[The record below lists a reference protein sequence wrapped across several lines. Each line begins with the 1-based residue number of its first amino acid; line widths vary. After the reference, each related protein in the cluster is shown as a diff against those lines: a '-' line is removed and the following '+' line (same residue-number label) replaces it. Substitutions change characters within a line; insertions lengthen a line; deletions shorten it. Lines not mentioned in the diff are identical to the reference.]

1 MKKEGKI
8 LIIDDEA
15 DILLTLRIFLK
26 QHYTFVKAE
35 PNPHYIPRLLRQFDF
50 DVVLLDMNFR
60 QGDTSGEDG
69 ITWLT
74 KVRELSPDTQVI
86 MITAYGDVNTAVKAL
101 KAGASD
107 FVLKPWKNEKLL
119 ETVNTAYDKKR
130 NPEATQPAAE
140 VSNLSVDIDQQYS
153 QIIGE
158 SEPIQRT
165 LNTVGKVSK
174 TDANILVLGAN
185 GTGKELIAREIH
197 RQSERADKVFVSVD
211 LGAVP
216 ESLFESELFGHKKG
230 SFTDAYEDRI
240 GRFEAAN
247 GGTLFLDEIGNLSLP
262 LQAKLLSA
270 LQTRTVRKIG
280 EHRPTKINIRL
291 VCATNMPLYEMVKE
305 GTFRQDLLYRINTV
319 ELRLPSLAERGEDIP
334 LLAKHFLKIYSKK
347 YQKPSMKFAKETLAK
362 LLNYHWPGNI
372 RELRHAVE
380 RAIILAEGNV
390 LQKDDF
396 LFQEAAPS
404 SNGDGIKVDSFNLE
418 EVERQAINKALNKHK
433 GNVSKAADELGITRQ
448 SLYRRMEKH
457 GL

>member
-8 LIIDDEA
+8 LIIDDEE

-26 QHYTFVKAE
+26 QHFSFVKAE

-74 KVRELSPDTQVI
+74 KVKELSPETQVI

-101 KAGASD
+101 KVGAAD
-107 FVLKPWKNEKLL
+107 FVLKPWKNEKLI
-119 ETVNTAYDKKR
+119 EIVNAAYNKKR
-130 NPEATQPAAE
+130 NPNALIGEI
-140 VSNLSVDIDQQYS
+140 SNGNLSSEIDQQYS

-158 SEPIQRT
+158 SVAIHQT
-165 LNTVGKVSK
+165 LSTAKKVSK
-174 TDANILVLGAN
+174 TDANILILGAN

-197 RQSERADKVFVSVD
+197 RQSNRADKVFVSVD
-211 LGAVP
+211 LGAIP
-216 ESLFESELFGHKKG
+216 ATLFESELFGHKKG
-230 SFTDAYEDRI
+230 AFTDAYEDKM

-270 LQTRTVRKIG
+270 LQTRQIRRVG
-280 EHRPTKINIRL
+280 AQNMTKVDIRL
-291 VCATNMPLYEMVKE
+291 ICATNMPLYEMVSDNS
-305 GTFRQDLLYRINTV
+305 FRQDLLYRINTV
-319 ELRLPSLAERGEDIP
+319 ELTLPSLAERGEDIT
-334 LLAKHFLKIYSKK
+334 LLAKHFLKIYCKK
-347 YQKPSMKFAKETLAK
+347 YQKSSMKFAKETLQK
-362 LLNYHWPGNI
+362 LNNYHWPGNI

-380 RAIILAEGNV
+380 RAIILAEGNI
-390 LQKDDF
+390 LQQDDF
-396 LFQEAAPS
+396 LFQEVGPES
-404 SNGDGIKVDSFNLE
+404 TTKGIMVDSFNLE

>member
-8 LIIDDEA
+8 LIIDDEE
-15 DILLTLRIFLK
+15 DILLTLRILLK
-26 QHYTFVKAE
+26 QHFTFVKAE
-35 PNPHYIPRLLRQFDF
+35 TNPHYIPRLLRQFDF

-74 KVRELSPDTQVI
+74 KVKELSPTTQVI

-107 FVLKPWKNEKLL
+107 FVLKPWKNEDMVSK
-119 ETVNTAYDKKR
+119 VNVAFDKKR
-130 NPEATQPAAE
+130 NPDPDKAAQVASMATD
-140 VSNLSVDIDQQYS
+140 VDAQYS

-158 SEPIQRT
+158 SEPVQQV
-165 LNTVGKVSK
+165 LATVNKVAK
-174 TDANILVLGAN
+174 TDANVLILGAN

-197 RQSERADKVFVSVD
+197 RQSDRADKVFVSVD

-216 ESLFESELFGHKKG
+216 ASLFESELFGHKKG
-230 SFTDAYEDRI
+230 AFTDAYEDRI

-247 GGTLFLDEIGNLSLP
+247 GGTLFLDEIGNLSMP

-270 LQTRTVRKIG
+270 LQTRTIRRVGDHQPIKVD
-280 EHRPTKINIRL
+280 IRL
-291 VCATNMPLYEMVKE
+291 VCATNMPLYEMVQD
-305 GTFRQDLLYRINTV
+305 GSFRQDLLYRINTV
-319 ELRLPSLAERGEDIP
+319 ELRLPSLAERGADVP

-347 YQKPSMKFAKETLAK
+347 YQKPAMKFAKETQQK

-380 RAIILAEGNV
+380 RAVILAEGNV
-390 LQKDDF
+390 LQRDDF
-396 LFQEAAPS
+396 LFQEIPANGPGGAAGAIE
-404 SNGDGIKVDSFNLE
+404 NFNLE
-418 EVERQAINKALNKHK
+418 EVERQAIQRALSKHQ

>member
-1 MKKEGKI
+1 MKREGKI
-8 LIIDDEA
+8 LIIDDEE

-26 QHYTFVKAE
+26 QHFNFVKAE

-69 ITWLT
+69 ITWLS
-74 KVRELSPDTQVI
+74 KVKELSPETQVV

-101 KAGASD
+101 KTGAAD
-107 FVLKPWKNEKLL
+107 FVLKPWKNEKLI
-119 ETVNTAYDKKR
+119 EVVNAAYDKKR
-130 NPEATQPAAE
+130 NPNANLNNTPSENIATE
-140 VSNLSVDIDQQYS
+140 IDQQYN

-158 SEPIQRT
+158 SSAIKQT
-165 LNTVGKVSK
+165 LTTVSKVSK
-174 TDANILVLGAN
+174 TDANILILGAN

-197 RQSERADKVFVSVD
+197 RQSDRADKVFISVD
-211 LGAVP
+211 LGALP

-230 SFTDAYEDRI
+230 AFTDAYEDKI

-270 LQTRTVRKIG
+270 LQTRQIRKIG
-280 EHRPTKINIRL
+280 DQKMTKVDIRL
-291 VCATNMPLYEMVKE
+291 ICATNMPLYEMVKDN
-305 GTFRQDLLYRINTV
+305 GFRQDLLYRINTV
-319 ELRLPSLAERGEDIP
+319 ELTLPSLAERIDDIP

-347 YQKPSMKFAKETLAK
+347 YQKTSVKFAKDTLQK
-362 LLNYHWPGNI
+362 LSNYHWPGNI

-380 RAIILAEGNV
+380 RAIILAEGKI

-396 LFQEAAPS
+396 LFQESEPEITAES
-404 SNGDGIKVDSFNLE
+404 IQVNNYNLE
-418 EVERQAINKALNKHK
+418 EVEKQAINKALSKHR

-457 GL
+457 GI

>member
-1 MKKEGKI
+1 
-8 LIIDDEA
+8 
-15 DILLTLRIFLK
+15 
-26 QHYTFVKAE
+26 
-35 PNPHYIPRLLRQFDF
+35 
-50 DVVLLDMNFR
+50 
-60 QGDTSGEDG
+60 
-69 ITWLT
+69 
-74 KVRELSPDTQVI
+74 

-101 KAGASD
+101 KVGASD

-130 NPEATQPAAE
+130 NPQGEQAAPQA
-140 VSNLSVDIDQQYS
+140 SGLSPDIDQQYS
-153 QIIGE
+153 KIVGE
-158 SEPIQRT
+158 SAPLKQT
-165 LNTVGKVSK
+165 LATVAKVGK
-174 TDANILVLGAN
+174 TDANILILGAN
-185 GTGKELIAREIH
+185 GTGKELIARELH
-197 RQSERADKVFVSVD
+197 RQSERADKIFVSVD

-216 ESLFESELFGHKKG
+216 ASLFESELFGHKKG
-230 SFTDAYEDRI
+230 AFTDAYEDRI

-270 LQTRTVRKIG
+270 LQTRQIRKIG
-280 EHRPTKINIRL
+280 EHKMTKVDIRL
-291 VCATNMPLYEMVKE
+291 VCATNMPLYDMVKT

-319 ELRLPSLAERGEDIP
+319 ELKLPSLAERIEDIP

-347 YQKPSMKFAKETLAK
+347 YQKSSMKFAKDTLMK
-362 LLNYHWPGNI
+362 LTNYHWPGNI

-380 RAIILAEGNV
+380 RAIILADGNI
-390 LQKDDF
+390 LQPDDF
-396 LFQEAAPS
+396 LFQETVQE
-404 SNGDGIKVDSFNLE
+404 NKGEGIKVDSFNLE

>member
-8 LIIDDEA
+8 LIIDDEE

-26 QHYTFVKAE
+26 QHFTFVKAE

-74 KVRELSPDTQVI
+74 KVRELSPETQVI

-101 KAGASD
+101 KAGAMD

-119 ETVNTAYDKKR
+119 ETVNLAYDKKR
-130 NPEATQPAAE
+130 NPTPSNMDATANGLAA
-140 VSNLSVDIDQQYS
+140 DIEQQYS
-153 QIIGE
+153 KIIGE
-158 SEPIQRT
+158 SAPIKQT
-165 LNTVGKVSK
+165 LNTVAKVGK
-174 TDANILVLGAN
+174 TEANILILGEN

-197 RQSERADKVFVSVD
+197 RQSERNDKNFVSVD

-230 SFTDAYEDRI
+230 AFTDAYEDRI
-240 GRFEAAN
+240 GRFEVAN
-247 GGTLFLDEIGNLSLP
+247 KGTLFLDEIGNLSLP

-270 LQTRTVRKIG
+270 LQTRQIRKIG
-280 EHRPTKINIRL
+280 DHKFTKVDIRL
-291 VCATNMPLYEMVKE
+291 VCATNMPLYDMVKE
-305 GTFRQDLLYRINTV
+305 GSFRQDLLYRINTV
-319 ELRLPSLAERGEDIP
+319 ELNLPSLAERRDDIP
-334 LLAKHFLKIYSKK
+334 ILAKHFLGIYSKK
-347 YQKPSMKFAKETLAK
+347 YQKGGMKFAKDTLNK

-380 RAIILAEGNV
+380 RAIILAEGNT

-396 LFQEAAPS
+396 LFQESQAPAK
-404 SNGDGIKVDSFNLE
+404 NEGINMDSFNLE
-418 EVERQAINKALNKHK
+418 EVERQTISKALNKHL

>member
-8 LIIDDEA
+8 LIIDDEE

-35 PNPHYIPRLLRQFDF
+35 TNPHYIPRLLRQFDF

-60 QGDTSGEDG
+60 QGDTSGADG

-74 KVRELSPDTQVI
+74 KIRELSPETQVV

-101 KAGASD
+101 KVGASD

-119 ETVNTAYDKKR
+119 ETVNVAYDKKR
-130 NPEATQPAAE
+130 NPQGEQVAPQA
-140 VSNLSVDIDQQYS
+140 SGLSPDIDQQYS
-153 QIIGE
+153 KIVGE
-158 SEPIQRT
+158 SAPIKQT
-165 LNTVGKVSK
+165 LATVAKVGK
-174 TDANILVLGAN
+174 TDANILILGAN

-197 RQSERADKVFVSVD
+197 RQSERVNKIFVSVD

-230 SFTDAYEDRI
+230 AFTDAYEDRI

-247 GGTLFLDEIGNLSLP
+247 SGTLFLDEIGNLSLP

-270 LQTRTVRKIG
+270 LQTRQIRKIG
-280 EHRPTKINIRL
+280 EHKMTKVDIRL
-291 VCATNMPLYEMVKE
+291 VCATNMPLYDMVKA

-319 ELRLPSLAERGEDIP
+319 ELNLPSLAERMEDIP

-347 YQKPSMKFAKETLAK
+347 YQKSSMKFAKETLAK
-362 LLNYHWPGNI
+362 LTSYHWPGNI

-380 RAIILAEGNV
+380 RAIILADGTI
-390 LQKDDF
+390 LQPDDF
-396 LFQEAAPS
+396 LFQETVQE
-404 SNGDGIKVDSFNLE
+404 NKGEGIKVDSFNLE

>member
-8 LIIDDEA
+8 LIIDDED

-26 QHYTFVKAE
+26 QHFTFVKAE

-74 KVRELSPDTQVI
+74 KVKELSPETQVI

-107 FVLKPWKNEKLL
+107 FVLKPWQNEKLL
-119 ETVNTAYDKKR
+119 ETVESAYNKKR
-130 NPEATQPAAE
+130 NPEVAVAGTPNNIATNA
-140 VSNLSVDIDQQYS
+140 DQQYS

-158 SEPIQRT
+158 SAALLKT
-165 LNTVGKVSK
+165 LNTVAKVSK
-174 TDANILVLGAN
+174 TDANILVLGDN
-185 GTGKELIAREIH
+185 GTGKELIARQIH
-197 RQSERADKVFVSVD
+197 RESERTDKVFISVD
-211 LGAVP
+211 LGAVS

-230 SFTDAYEDRI
+230 AFTDAYEDRI

-270 LQTRTVRKIG
+270 LQTRQIRRIG
-280 EHRPTKINIRL
+280 EHKMTKVDIRL

-319 ELRLPSLAERGEDIP
+319 ELKLPSLAERGGDVA
-334 LLAKHFLKIYSKK
+334 LLAKHFLKVYSKK
-347 YQKPSMKFAKETLAK
+347 YQKSSMKFAKETLTK
-362 LLNYHWPGNI
+362 LNNYHWPGNI

-380 RAIILAEGNV
+380 RAIILADGNI
-390 LQKDDF
+390 LQPDDF
-396 LFQEAAPS
+396 LFQENTQESAAEKL
-404 SNGDGIKVDSFNLE
+404 NVDSFNLE

>member
-8 LIIDDEA
+8 LIIDDED

-26 QHYTFVKAE
+26 QHFTFVKAE

-74 KVRELSPDTQVI
+74 KVKELSPETQVI

-119 ETVNTAYDKKR
+119 ETVESAYDKKR
-130 NPEATQPAAE
+130 NPEVAVAGAPSNIATDA
-140 VSNLSVDIDQQYS
+140 DQQYS
-153 QIIGE
+153 QIIGA
-158 SEPIQRT
+158 SEPLLNT
-165 LNTVGKVSK
+165 LNTVAKVSK

-197 RQSERADKVFVSVD
+197 RKSERMDKVFISVD

-230 SFTDAYEDRI
+230 AFTDAYEDRM

-270 LQTRTVRKIG
+270 LQTRQIRRIG
-280 EHRPTKINIRL
+280 EHKMTKVDIRL
-291 VCATNMPLYEMVKE
+291 VCATNMPLYDMVKE

-319 ELRLPSLAERGEDIP
+319 ELKLPSLAERGEDVT
-334 LLAKHFLKIYSKK
+334 LLAKHFLKLYSKK
-347 YQKPSMKFAKETLAK
+347 YQKSSMKFAKETLAK
-362 LLNYHWPGNI
+362 LNNYHWPGNI

-380 RAIILAEGNV
+380 RAIILADGNI
-390 LQKDDF
+390 LQPDDF
-396 LFQEAAPS
+396 LFQENTQESAAE
-404 SNGDGIKVDSFNLE
+404 NLNVDSFNLE

-433 GNVSKAADELGITRQ
+433 GNVSKAADE
-448 SLYRRMEKH
+448 
-457 GL
+457 

>member
-8 LIIDDEA
+8 LIIDDEE

-35 PNPHYIPRLLRQFDF
+35 PNPHYIPRLLRQHDF

-74 KVRELSPDTQVI
+74 KVRELSPETQVI
-86 MITAYGDVNTAVKAL
+86 MMTAYGDVNTAVKAL

-107 FVLKPWKNEKLL
+107 FVLKPWKNEKLI

-130 NPEATQPAAE
+130 NPNADQPSPE
-140 VSNLSVDIDQQYS
+140 VSNLNADIDQQYS
-153 QIIGE
+153 QIIGV
-158 SEPIQRT
+158 SAPIQHT
-165 LNTVGKVSK
+165 LSTVAKVAK
-174 TDANILVLGAN
+174 TDANILILGDN

-197 RQSERADKVFVSVD
+197 RKSERADKIFVSVD
-211 LGAVP
+211 LGAVS

-230 SFTDAYEDRI
+230 AFTDAYEDRM

-270 LQTRTVRKIG
+270 LQTRQIRRIG
-280 EHRPTKINIRL
+280 DQKMTKVDIRL
-291 VCATNMPLYEMVKE
+291 VCATNMPLYQMVQE
-305 GTFRQDLLYRINTV
+305 NSFRQDLLYRINTV
-319 ELRLPSLAERGEDIP
+319 ELKLPSLAERGEDIP

-347 YQKPSMKFAKETLAK
+347 YQKSTMKFAKDTLQK
-362 LLNYHWPGNI
+362 LMNYHWPGNI

-380 RAIILAEGNV
+380 RAIILAEGSV

-396 LFQEAAPS
+396 LFQETTPETTEGGNS
-404 SNGDGIKVDSFNLE
+404 IDSFNLE
-418 EVERQAINKALNKHK
+418 EVEKQAINKALNKHK

>member
-8 LIIDDEA
+8 LIIDDEE

-35 PNPHYIPRLLRQFDF
+35 PNPHYIPRLLRQHDF

-74 KVRELSPDTQVI
+74 KVRELSPETQVI

-107 FVLKPWKNEKLL
+107 FVLKPWKNEQLI

-130 NPEATQPAAE
+130 NPTADQSSPAE
-140 VSNLSVDIDQQYS
+140 SNSNADIDQQYS
-153 QIIGE
+153 QIIGN
-158 SEPIQRT
+158 SEPIQNT
-165 LNTVGKVSK
+165 LNTVAKVGK

-197 RQSERADKVFVSVD
+197 RKSERADKIFVSVD

-216 ESLFESELFGHKKG
+216 ASLFESELFGHKKG
-230 SFTDAYEDRI
+230 AFTDAYEDRM

-270 LQTRTVRKIG
+270 LQTRQIRRIG
-280 EHRPTKINIRL
+280 DQKMTKVDIRL
-291 VCATNMPLYEMVKE
+291 VCATNMPLYQMVQE
-305 GTFRQDLLYRINTV
+305 NSFRQDLLYRINTV
-319 ELRLPSLAERGEDIP
+319 ELKLPSLAERGEDIP

-347 YQKPSMKFAKETLAK
+347 YQKSTMKFAKDTLQK
-362 LLNYHWPGNI
+362 LMNYHWPGNI

-380 RAIILAEGNV
+380 RAIILAEGSI

-396 LFQEAAPS
+396 LFQETMPETK
-404 SNGDGIKVDSFNLE
+404 GEGMQVDNYNLE
-418 EVERQAINKALNKHK
+418 EVEKQAINKALSKHK

>member
-8 LIIDDEA
+8 LIIDDED

-26 QHYTFVKAE
+26 QHFSFVKAE

-74 KVRELSPDTQVI
+74 KVKELSPETQVV

-101 KAGASD
+101 KAGAAD
-107 FVLKPWKNEKLL
+107 FVLKPWKNEKLI
-119 ETVNTAYDKKR
+119 EIVNAAYDKKR
-130 NPEATQPAAE
+130 NPEPVNEAAMANQ
-140 VSNLSVDIDQQYS
+140 VMDVDQQYS
-153 QIIGE
+153 KIIGE
-158 SEPIQRT
+158 SDAIKET
-165 LNTVGKVSK
+165 LTTVEKVGK
-174 TDANILVLGAN
+174 TDANILILGAN

-197 RQSERADKVFVSVD
+197 RQSNRADKIFVSVD

-216 ESLFESELFGHKKG
+216 ASLFESELFGHKKG
-230 SFTDAYEDRI
+230 AFTDAYEDRL

-270 LQTRTVRKIG
+270 LQTRQIRRIG
-280 EHRPTKINIRL
+280 DTKMTKVDIRL
-291 VCATNMPLYEMVKE
+291 VCATNMPLYEMVKDNS
-305 GTFRQDLLYRINTV
+305 FRQDLLYRINTV
-319 ELRLPSLAERGEDIP
+319 ELKLPSLAERGTDIP

-347 YQKPSMKFAKETLAK
+347 YQKSSMKFAKETLQK
-362 LLNYHWPGNI
+362 LMNYHWPGNI

-380 RAIILAEGNV
+380 RAIILAESNI
-390 LQKDDF
+390 LEKDDF
-396 LFQEAAPS
+396 LFQEMPPEGGTDNLA
-404 SNGDGIKVDSFNLE
+404 VDSFNLE

-433 GNVSKAADELGITRQ
+433 GNVSKAAEELGITRQ

>member
-8 LIIDDEA
+8 LIIDDED

-26 QHYTFVKAE
+26 QHFTFVKAE

-74 KVRELSPDTQVI
+74 KVKELSPETQVI

-119 ETVNTAYDKKR
+119 ETVIGAYDKKR
-130 NPEATQPAAE
+130 NPEVAEGNIPNNIATEA
-140 VSNLSVDIDQQYS
+140 DKQYS
-153 QIIGE
+153 KIIGE
-158 SEPIQRT
+158 SEPL
-165 LNTVGKVSK
+165 LNTLRTVAKVSK

-185 GTGKELIAREIH
+185 GTGKELIARQIH
-197 RQSERADKVFVSVD
+197 RQSERVDKVFVSVD

-230 SFTDAYEDRI
+230 AFTDAYEDRM

-270 LQTRTVRKIG
+270 LQTRQIRRIG
-280 EHRPTKINIRL
+280 EHKMTKVDIRL
-291 VCATNMPLYEMVKE
+291 VCATNMPLYDMVKE

-319 ELRLPSLAERGEDIP
+319 ELKLPSLAERGADVTI
-334 LLAKHFLKIYSKK
+334 LAKHFLKVYSKK
-347 YQKPSMKFAKETLAK
+347 YQKSSMKFAKDTLTK
-362 LLNYHWPGNI
+362 LNNYHWPGNV

-380 RAIILAEGNV
+380 RAIILAEGV
-390 LQKDDF
+390 ILQTDDF
-396 LFQEAAPS
+396 LFQENTQETAAES
-404 SNGDGIKVDSFNLE
+404 LNVDSFNLE
-418 EVERQAINKALNKHK
+418 EVERQAINKALNRHK
-433 GNVSKAADELGITRQ
+433 GNVSKAAEELGITRQ